1 MPQQNFKKSN
11 LRLSLLFLGSVLI
24 LGLISTT
31 YSQSNLPKFSPPV
44 LITSAGQSAEVQL
57 AAVIAKR
64 AGVKATLVKM
74 ATPDNLGENKTLI
87 LVLGASLKGL
97 GAAGLDMNEEINR
110 VKTLLAACKSRNIP
124 IICLHLGGQSRRGE
138 LSDKI
143 INLFLPQADLALVVR
158 SGNQDELFTK
168 ICQTN
173 NIPLILL
180 DRPSQAVANFKEIF
194 QLNSPLP

>member
-1 MPQQNFKKSN
+1 M
-11 LRLSLLFLGSVLI
+11 
-24 LGLISTT
+24 
-31 YSQSNLPKFSPPV
+31 
-44 LITSAGQSAEVQL
+44 
-57 AAVIAKR
+57 
-64 AGVKATLVKM
+64 
-74 ATPDNLGENKTLI
+74 GENKTLI

-110 VKTLLAACKSRNIP
+110 VKTLLAACESRNIP

-143 INLFLPQADLALVVR
+143 INLFLTQAGLALVVL

-180 DRPSQAVANFKEIF
+180 DRPSQAVVNFKEIF